1 MTSLATRTRR
11 TPRPDR
17 WIGPTRMML
26 LTRKARRSSDI
37 GSLLRSVVRGN
48 PNAVGV
54 RLRGRHLL
62 LLVDPALVGE
72 LLIEHAGVTTKG
84 PGMERTKHLLGDGLL
99 TSEGADHRRAR
110 RLVAPAFSPRRLTGY
125 VDQFAERTAAH
136 VAGWADGETV
146 DMHKEMATLTLDIVG
161 HTLLGIDL
169 RERAPGI
176 RSALEA
182 TLAHFAA
189 TRPGFNG
196 RGRQARAATPEEVG
210 VDTASLGALHDLVDE
225 IIEQRRGN
233 LSEDRGDVVSALLA
247 ASQEADG
254 LTDAEVH
261 DHVITLLMAGHETTA
276 NALSWTL
283 HLLGD
288 HPEAQR
294 KLHDELD
301 GLDGRLPTSADLP
314 SLTYT
319 RAVVS
324 EGIRRYPPAWM
335 IGRALSSDI
344 EIGGWHVPAGSMIAA
359 SPLLMQ
365 HDPRW
370 FPEPDSFDP
379 DRWLDERRAA
389 VPRHAYLPFGSGPRS
404 CVGEQ
409 FAWAEA
415 VTALAVIASR
425 FTARTDPTHTVR
437 PQYRITMRPGNGI
450 PMLLRAR

>member
-1 MTSLATRTRR
+1 MTTLATRR
-11 TPRPDR
+11 TQRPDR
-17 WIGPTRMML
+17 WMGPTRMLL
-26 LTRKARRSSDI
+26 LTRRARRSGDL
-37 GSLLRSVVRGN
+37 GALLRSVVRGN

-54 RLRGRHLL
+54 RMRGRHLL
-62 LLVDPALVGE
+62 LLVEPALVGE
-72 LLIEHAGVTTKG
+72 LLIEHAGETNKG
-84 PGMERTKHLLGDGLL
+84 PGMARVKHLLGDGLL

-136 VAGWADGETV
+136 VAGWADGDTV
-146 DMHKEMATLTLDIVG
+146 DMHREMATLTLDIVG

-189 TRPGFNG
+189 TRPGFAGG
-196 RGRQARAATPEEVG
+196 RRNRQVNPAATPAEVG
-210 VDTASLGALHDLVDE
+210 VDTASLDALHGLVDE

-247 ASQEADG
+247 ADG

-288 HPEAQR
+288 HPDAQR
-294 KLHDELD
+294 KLHAELD
-301 GLDGRLPTSADLP
+301 GLGGRLPTSADLP
-314 SLTYT
+314 ALPYT

-335 IGRALSSDI
+335 IGRALDSDI
-344 EIGGWHVPAGSMIAA
+344 EIGGWHVPAGSMIAV

-370 FPEPDSFDP
+370 FPEPDAFDP
-379 DRWLDERRAA
+379 DRWLDERRAL

-425 FTARTDPTHTVR
+425 FTARTDPGHTVR
-437 PQYRITMRPGNGI
+437 PQFRITMRPGNGI
-450 PMLLRAR
+450 PMRLRARS